1 MLTTYAHIDLSSLGH
16 NLSQVKQRLS
26 GSCGILAIVKANAYG
41 HGAVETAQALVKYG
55 VLRLAVVS
63 VKEGLTLREAGI
75 MAEIVVLGTVSEDHI
90 PDVLA
95 HRLTP
100 VISDSRIVPALA
112 RAAAEKNLSL
122 PFHLKVDTGMSRLGL
137 LPEDVPSVLDM
148 IGAHTSLRLDGIMTH
163 LADADGKTSDDT
175 EEQLKKFRN
184 TLNLIHQRGLQVPL
198 VHAANSAAVIRFP
211 NAHFSLVRP
220 GIMLYGYHMLPAS
233 SSNPELKPV
242 LTLRTTIVQLRSI
255 QPGAA
260 VSYNRTFVASKASRV
275 AVLPIGYADGYSRRL
290 SNRGFVLIHGRR
302 APIVGLVC
310 MDMTMVDVTNIP
322 AAKQGDEV
330 TLIGRQHNDAIW
342 ADEVAEWTGTIP
354 YEVLSCIGPRVP
366 RVYESAM

>member
-137 LPEDVPSVLDM
+137 L
-148 IGAHTSLRLDGIMTH
+148 
-163 LADADGKTSDDT
+163 
-175 EEQLKKFRN
+175 
-184 TLNLIHQRGLQVPL
+184 
-198 VHAANSAAVIRFP
+198 
-211 NAHFSLVRP
+211 
-220 GIMLYGYHMLPAS
+220 
-233 SSNPELKPV
+233 
-242 LTLRTTIVQLRSI
+242 
-255 QPGAA
+255 
-260 VSYNRTFVASKASRV
+260 
-275 AVLPIGYADGYSRRL
+275 
-290 SNRGFVLIHGRR
+290 
-302 APIVGLVC
+302 
-310 MDMTMVDVTNIP
+310 
-322 AAKQGDEV
+322 
-330 TLIGRQHNDAIW
+330 
-342 ADEVAEWTGTIP
+342 
-354 YEVLSCIGPRVP
+354 
-366 RVYESAM
+366 